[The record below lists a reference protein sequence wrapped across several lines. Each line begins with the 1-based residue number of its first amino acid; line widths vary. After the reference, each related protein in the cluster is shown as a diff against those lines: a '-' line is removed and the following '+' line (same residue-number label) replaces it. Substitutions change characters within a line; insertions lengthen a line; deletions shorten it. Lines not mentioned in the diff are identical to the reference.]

1 MAFEMT
7 NKNRFITVY
16 NLSAD
21 TCEFIGKGDAYI
33 PANTGLPAYCI
44 NIAPPAAP
52 EGILPVFNFQTYEWV
67 LLEDHRGAIVYDI
80 NTGDEIRI
88 NKLGAFPVDVVFIAP
103 DGNYSKWDG
112 DKWVRDEAA
121 ESAAMKMQNEQ
132 EKQTLLALV
141 ASQIAPLQDAVDLD
155 IATDS
160 EKELLLALK
169 KYRVMLNRVDV
180 SDPEWP
186 EKPQ

>member
-7 NKNRFITVY
+7 NKNRIITVY

-21 TCEFIGKGDAYI
+21 TSEFIGKGDAYI
-33 PANTGLPAYCI
+33 PAYTGLPAYCTDV
-44 NIAPPAAP
+44 APPAAP
-52 EGILPVFNFQTYEWV
+52 EGIVPVFDFQVYEWK
-67 LLEDHRGAIVYDI
+67 LLEDHRGTVVYDI
-80 NTGDEIRI
+80 NTGNAIKI
-88 NKLGAFPVDVVFIAP
+88 NKLGPLPADVVFIAP

-112 DKWVRDEAA
+112 NKWVRDEVA
-121 ESAAMKMQNEQ
+121 ENAAMKMQNEQ
-132 EKQTLLALV
+132 EKQALLTLA